1 MQPLAYPTLA
11 FAFGL
16 VLAAYS
22 VQDLDLL
29 SAGRYRLAP
38 AGPALP
44 GVPALAGTG
53 SVAAAAC
60 SAPGRR
66 SAVGSRWASPWL
78 SCCSS

>member
-38 AGPALP
+38 AVRACSSP
-44 GVPALAGTG
+44 AGT
-53 SVAAAAC
+53 S
-60 SAPGRR
+60 
-66 SAVGSRWASPWL
+66 
-78 SCCSS
+78 